1 MTDYVTTAEVK
12 AIAQHALASDDDTYD
27 TIIASLI
34 TRASRLVDRL
44 TRREDNAYDAP
55 ATGTV
60 RYFDGEGG
68 LYQAIDECISV
79 SAVSIRQTSG
89 TTTWT
94 DLESTDYREWP
105 YNYSDQSVPIMRLD
119 MDRRQGSYST
129 WPTGRQAVKVTAKW
143 GYSDDPPP
151 IIEQAV
157 IAQVIRWF
165 KRGQQ
170 MYTDSSMMAAAGE
183 LTYAKKLDPGI
194 ETILKDSGIMKK
206 QDLF

>member
-12 AIAQHALASDDDTYD
+12 AVAQHTLASDDDTYNS
-27 TIIASLI
+27 IIGSLI
-34 TRASRLVDRL
+34 TRACRFVDRF
-44 TRREDNAYDAP
+44 TRREPDAYDAA

-68 LYQAIDECISV
+68 LFQAIDECISV

-89 TTTWT
+89 TATWT
-94 DLESTDYREWP
+94 DLESTDYRTWP
-105 YNYSDQSVPIMRLD
+105 YNATDYGTPILRLD
-119 MDRRQGSYST
+119 IDRRQGSYGN
-129 WPTGRQAVKVTAKW
+129 WPTGRNAVKVTAKW

-157 IAQVIRWF
+157 IAQTLRWF

-170 MYTDSSMMAAAGE
+170 MYADASLMREAGT
-183 LTYAKKLDPGI
+183 LSYAKKLDPDVQTLLL
-194 ETILKDSGIMKK
+194 ESGIMKK